1 MSSNKF
7 KICGVGAGILG
18 VPICSVIA
26 SKCPEFS
33 VSVVDNDKAI
43 IDQWNKG
50 SEHPITEANLYSL
63 FLQLFPGLENLLKE
77 CLGKNLSI
85 SSDVDTYL
93 KDADIILICVKTP
106 TKSLGFGRG
115 RAADLGSIEEVA
127 RQIVSSCTSSA
138 IVVVQS
144 TVPIGA
150 TDLIVS
156 IFNANKKV
164 RAIFTC
170 LQITILRKKQNPSNF
185 VVISNPQFVSEG
197 GVTESILNPDRVI
210 LGGEPNAPSQK
221 ALAIIS
227 SIYERWVPRDKILTM
242 STKSAEVSKLVT
254 NAFLA
259 QRVSSINAIAS
270 ICEETA
276 ADVRQVAGAV
286 GWDSRIGPHF
296 LEAGLGFGGNTL
308 PADLH
313 RLVYTCESLDL
324 PTVAAYWNSILSVN
338 EYQISRFFRKITAH
352 YCETLRGK
360 KLAILGCAFKKGTP
374 DVKNS
379 PAVFICCRLLLED
392 ALVAVYDPLS
402 KMDFLADAIIE
413 TLGQEP
419 ANLDN
424 IIWCET
430 PMEAA
435 SNSDGIIVCTDCDE
449 FKTLDYKAVYDS
461 MRKPASFF
469 DGRLVAPHSELKE
482 IGFRV
487 EALGLK
493 MQ

>member
-1 MSSNKF
+1 MSSNTF

-43 IDQWNKG
+43 IDQWNGG
-50 SEHPITEANLYSL
+50 SEYPITE
-63 FLQLFPGLENLLKE
+63 PGLENLLKK
-77 CLGKNLSI
+77 CVGKNLSI

-115 RAADLGSIEEVA
+115 RAADLGCIEEVA
-127 RQIVSSCTSSA
+127 RQIASTCTSSA

-150 TDLIVS
+150 TDLIAS
-156 IFNANKKV
+156 IFNAN
-164 RAIFTC
+164 R
-170 LQITILRKKQNPSNF
+170 KQNPSNF

-221 ALAIIS
+221 ALAVIS

-286 GWDSRIGPHF
+286 GWDSRIGPYF

-324 PTVAAYWNSILSVN
+324 PIVAAYWSSILSVN

-360 KLAILGCAFKKGTP
+360 KLAIFGCAFKKGTP

-392 ALVAVYDPLS
+392 ALVAVYDSLS
-402 KMDFLADAIIE
+402 KRDFLVGAIIE

-430 PMEAA
+430 PMDAA
-435 SNSDGIIVCTDCDE
+435 SNSDGIIVCTGCDE

-469 DGRLVAPHSELKE
+469 DGRLVAPHKELKE

>member
-1 MSSNKF
+1 MSTKDY
-7 KICGVGAGILG
+7 KICGVGVGILG
-18 VPICSVIA
+18 VPVCSLIA

-33 VSVVDNDKAI
+33 VSVVDNDKVLVG
-43 IDQWNKG
+43 QWNKG
-50 SEHPITEANLYSL
+50 CDHPISE
-63 FLQLFPGLENLLKE
+63 PGLDELLKQ
-77 CLGKNLSI
+77 CVGRNLTI
-85 SSDVDTYL
+85 SSDVDAYL

-127 RQIVSSCTSSA
+127 RQIVSTCTSSA

-150 TDLIVS
+150 TDLIAS
-156 IFNANKKV
+156 IFNANKKNH
-164 RAIFTC
+164 A
-170 LQITILRKKQNPSNF
+170 SNF
-185 VVISNPQFVSEG
+185 VVVSNPQFVSEG
-197 GVTESILNPDRVI
+197 RIIESLLNPDHVI
-210 LGGEPNAPSQK
+210 LGGESNEASQK
-221 ALAIIS
+221 ALHVIS
-227 SIYERWVPRDKILTM
+227 SIYERWVPRDKIFTM

-259 QRVSSINAIAS
+259 QRISSINTIAS
-270 ICEETA
+270 VCEETA
-276 ADVRQVAGAV
+276 ADVRQVARAV
-286 GWDSRIGPHF
+286 GKDSRVGPHF

-308 PADLH
+308 PADLNH
-313 RLVYTCESLDL
+313 LVYTCESLDL
-324 PTVAAYWNSILSVN
+324 PIVAAYWSAVLSVN

-360 KLAILGCAFKKGTP
+360 RLVLLGCAFKKGTP

-392 ALVAVYDPLS
+392 AIVAVYDPLS
-402 KMDFLADAIIE
+402 KLEFLIDAITE
-413 TLGQEP
+413 TLGQKP
-419 ANLDN
+419 ANINN
-424 IIWCET
+424 IIWCST

-435 SNSDGIIVCTDCDE
+435 KNADGIIVCTDCDE
-449 FKTLDYKAVYDS
+449 FKTLDYKTMYES

-469 DGRLVAPHSELKE
+469 DGRLVAQHKELQE

-487 EALGLK
+487 EALGVRL
-493 MQ
+493 Q